1 MKSIG
6 MMLLLFAAASLL
18 RAETEVRRYAAAASL
33 KESGV
38 TWYAA
43 IGHTFRP
50 EVSTEVQTPDGEHS
64 LALNIVRTPA
74 DGKHF
79 GKQVNFLH
87 RGAVGKGWKYR
98 ITFFYKGSLPGEISY
113 TAARQYPPYSA
124 VGKRA
129 GRTLKVTADWQKETR
144 EFTVEDEA
152 GPPLAFPRFMVGL
165 YPEGGTIYLGPVTVE
180 RLDRSHES
188 LLSNRWLWRADPG
201 DKLPVDRIPEGAAPA
216 ELREN
221 SFDLAREDANFKPK
235 ACAVFYQE
243 FDAPA
248 DGVMTL
254 GMAADWYFACYVNG
268 KLAYDTLKRGNVSPK
283 YVPEDHV
290 FNVPVRR
297 GRNLIAVKVLAGS
310 KGWRF
315 VCGKVPA
322 VAGDPALARLFRPAA
337 GEKFRPVD
345 PARFLEVKPGTALDF
360 SQLTERHLPAGKFGR
375 LVVRE
380 DGRPAFER
388 RRETPVR
395 FFAFNWCISGMWRPQ
410 YHLWDKPK
418 MDRFADA
425 VLRRGYNLVRIHI
438 PEKFFVG
445 WDLLT
450 KYRKNTEKDASIPQT
465 AAELEEVLDQ
475 GNLDRFDYLV
485 SAFRKRG
492 IYVTF
497 DLAGRAM
504 ITRVGN
510 ASHEDGFKAHLFHSE
525 VHRNHWKLFT
535 DYLMKHVNP
544 YTGTAYRDEPAIV
557 LVNFINEQDLRFAA
571 GLPFLTGPF
580 RESMRTKYR
589 TDAALSAA
597 WGMPVT
603 FDTIPE
609 ITEADLRSGGRR
621 AQDTGE
627 FLIATMREMT
637 TWFYRTIRATG
648 YPGLVNHW
656 DMIMRTLELPGRA
669 LLPVVAQH
677 TYFAHPNGIPPLG
690 VIPKSVRPNS
700 FVNNHSS
707 DCVVGQESSLRS
719 SYFRAAAAA
728 RFLDRPFFVTEYS
741 HCAPNRFRHE
751 RGLYFSSYAA
761 LQDWSALVSHAD
773 TVRLHLDPFLKFDS
787 AYDPISRVNEALTA
801 LTYLRGDV
809 KSAPHSVA
817 LEMKSETLF
826 PRHYLA
832 AVSDDYAKLAFVT
845 RLGILYPEIRPLEP
859 VGKADPTVTIVPEA
873 FSPLAVSMWYVQA
886 AASQDGDGKEKE
898 LFPLLR
904 RRGIL
909 SAANPTDPGKGIYA
923 SETGELLLNTAS
935 ETMTVVTPRLEGAI
949 VKRDQPVELGA
960 LSIRRCTVPASVAL
974 AALDGTRPLHEA
986 KRLLLMFSTN
996 AFNTGQ
1002 IFDTKE
1008 QRICFESGNYPALIE
1023 AGKLEL
1029 AFDNAGRGTPEVW
1042 ALHFDGTRSEKIPA
1056 TVREG
1061 KLLLQLDTAK
1071 LKNGAAFFEILY

>member
-1 MKSIG
+1 MKQIWIF
-6 MMLLLFAAASLL
+6 LLLAAAMFP
-18 RAETEVRRYAAAASL
+18 RAEAEIRRYTDTASL
-33 KESGV
+33 KKSGV

-43 IGHTFRP
+43 TGHTFQP
-50 EVSTEVQTPDGEHS
+50 EVSTEVKTPDGENS
-64 LALNIVRTPA
+64 LALKIVQSPA
-74 DGKHF
+74 DGKSF

-87 RGAVGKGWKYR
+87 KGVVGKGWKYR
-98 ITFFYKGSLPGEISY
+98 ISFFYKGSVPGSISY
-113 TAARQYPPYSA
+113 VAARQYPPYSA
-124 VGKRA
+124 IGKRT
-129 GRTLKVTADWQKETR
+129 GRTLKVTTGWQKEVR

-152 GPPLAFPRFMVGL
+152 GAPLAFPRFMVGL
-165 YPEGGTIYLGPVTVE
+165 YPGGGTIYLGPVMVE
-180 RLDRSHES
+180 RLDRSYES
-188 LLSNRWLWRADPG
+188 LLSNRWRWLADPG
-201 DKLPVDRIPEGAAPA
+201 NKLPVDRIPEGVAPA
-216 ELREN
+216 ELRGN
-221 SFDLAREDANFKPK
+221 SFDIAQAEGGFQPK

-243 FDAPA
+243 FTAPA
-248 DGVMTL
+248 DGEMTL
-254 GMAADWYFACYVNG
+254 GMAADWCFACYING
-268 KLAYDTLKRGNVSPK
+268 ELAYNTLKQGNLSQD
-283 YVPEDHV
+283 YAPENHV
-290 FNVPVRR
+290 FNVPVRK
-297 GRNLIAVKVLAGS
+297 GRNLIAVKVFAGS

-322 VAGDPALARLFRPAA
+322 VSGNPALARLFKPAA
-337 GEKFRPVD
+337 GKEFRPVD

-380 DGRPAFER
+380 DGRPAFEQR
-388 RRETPVR
+388 KEKPVR
-395 FFAFNWCISGMWRPQ
+395 FFSFNWCISGMWRPE
-410 YHLWDKPK
+410 YHKWDKTK

-438 PEKFFVG
+438 PERFFVG
-445 WDLLT
+445 WDILA
-450 KYRKNTEKDASIPQT
+450 KYRKNTEKDVSIPQT
-465 AAELEEVLDQ
+465 VAELEEVLDK

-485 SAFRKRG
+485 AAFRKRG

-504 ITRVGN
+504 ITRVGT
-510 ASHEDGFKAHLFHSE
+510 ASHENGFKAHLFHSQ
-525 VHRNHWKLFT
+525 VYRNHWKLFT

-557 LVNFINEQDLRFAA
+557 LVNFINEQDLRFAS
-571 GLPFLTGPF
+571 GLAFLTGPF
-580 RESMRTKYR
+580 RESLRAKYR

-597 WGMPVT
+597 WGVPIT
-603 FDTIPE
+603 FDTVPE
-609 ITEADLRSGGRR
+609 ITESDLRGGGRR

-637 TWFYRTIRATG
+637 TWFYRTIRSTG

-669 LLPVVAQH
+669 FLPVVAQH
-677 TYFAHPNGIPPLG
+677 TYFSHPNSVPPLG

-700 FVNNHSS
+700 FVGNHAS
-707 DCVVGQESSLRS
+707 DCVTGQGSSLKS

-728 RFLDRPFFVTEYS
+728 RFLDRPFFITEYS
-741 HCAPNRFRHE
+741 HSAPNRFRHE

-801 LTYLRGDV
+801 LIYLRGDV

-817 LEMKSETLF
+817 LEMKSEKLF
-826 PRHYLA
+826 PDHYLA
-832 AVSDDYAKLAFVT
+832 AVGDDYAKLAFVT
-845 RLGILYPEIRPLEP
+845 RLGILYPEIKPLEP
-859 VGKADPTVTIVPEA
+859 VGKADPTVTIVPES
-873 FSPLAVSMWYVQA
+873 FSPLSVSQWYVQA
-886 AASQDGDGKEKE
+886 ATSQNGKEKE

-904 RRGIL
+904 HRGIL

-923 SETGELLLNTAS
+923 SETGELILNTAA

-949 VKRDQPVELGA
+949 VKKDQPVKLGA
-960 LSIRRCTVPASVAL
+960 LFIRRCTLPASVAL
-974 AALDGTRPLHEA
+974 AALDGARPLKEA

-1023 AGKLEL
+1023 AGKLEF
-1029 AFDNAGRGTPEVW
+1029 AFDNADRGTPEVW
-1042 ALHFDGTRSEKIPA
+1042 ALHFDGTRSEKLPA

-1061 KLLLQLDTAK
+1061 KLLLQLDTSK
-1071 LKNGAAFFEILY
+1071 LKNGAAFFEIVYR

>member
-1 MKSIG
+1 MKYTLI
-6 MMLLLFAAASLL
+6 LLLFAAAMLP
-18 RAETEVRRYAAAASL
+18 RAEAEILRYTDTASL
-33 KESGV
+33 KKSGIR
-38 TWYAA
+38 WYAA
-43 IGHTFRP
+43 GGHAMKP
-50 EVSTEVQTPDGEHS
+50 EVSTDVKTPDGENS
-64 LALNIVRTPA
+64 LVLKIVQTPA
-74 DGKHF
+74 DGKFF

-87 RGAVGKGWKYR
+87 KGAVGKGWKYR
-98 ITFFYKGSLPGEISY
+98 IRFFYKGSVPGSISY
-113 TAARQYPPYSA
+113 VVARQYPPYSA
-124 VGKRA
+124 IGKRA
-129 GRTLKVTADWQKETR
+129 GRTLKVTTDWQQEVR
-144 EFTVEDEA
+144 EFVVEDEA
-152 GPPLAFPRFMVGL
+152 GVPLAFPRFMVGL
-165 YPEGGTIYLGPVTVE
+165 YPAGGVLYLGPVSVE
-180 RLDRSHES
+180 RLDRSYES
-188 LLSNRWLWRADPG
+188 LLSNRWLWLADPG
-201 DKLPVDRIPEGAAPA
+201 NQLPVDRIPEGAAPA
-216 ELREN
+216 ELRGN
-221 SFDLAREDANFKPK
+221 SFDVAQAEGDFQPK

-243 FDAPA
+243 FTAPA

-254 GMAADWYFACYVNG
+254 GMAADWYFACYING
-268 KLAYDTLKRGNVSPK
+268 KLVYNTLKQGNLSQN

-290 FNVPVRR
+290 FNVPVRK

-322 VAGDPALARLFRPAA
+322 ISGNPALVRLFKPVAGK
-337 GEKFRPVD
+337 EFRPVD

-380 DGRPAFER
+380 DGRPAFEQR
-388 RRETPVR
+388 KEKPVR
-395 FFAFNWCISGMWRPQ
+395 FFSFNWCISGMWRPE
-410 YHLWDKPK
+410 YHKWDKPK

-425 VLRRGYNLVRIHI
+425 VLHRGYNLVRIHI
-438 PEKFFVG
+438 PEQFFVG
-445 WDLLT
+445 WDIVT
-450 KYRKNTEKDASIPQT
+450 KYRKNTEKDVAIPQT
-465 AAELEEVLDQ
+465 VAELEEVLDK

-485 SAFRKRG
+485 AAFRKRG

-504 ITRVGN
+504 ITRAYNV
-510 ASHEDGFKAHLFHSE
+510 SHANGFKAHLFHSRI
-525 VHRNHWKLFT
+525 HRNHWKLFT

-557 LVNFINEQDLRFAA
+557 LVNFINEQDLRFAS
-571 GLPFLTGPF
+571 GLAFLTGPF
-580 RESMRTKYR
+580 RESLRAKYR
-589 TDAALSAA
+589 SDAALSAA
-597 WGMPVT
+597 WGVPVT
-603 FDTIPE
+603 FDTVPE
-609 ITEADLRSGGRR
+609 ITESDLRGGGRR
-621 AQDTGE
+621 AQDTGD

-677 TYFAHPNGIPPLG
+677 TYFAHPNSIPPLG
-690 VIPKSVRPNS
+690 IIPKNVRPNS
-700 FVNNHSS
+700 FVANQFT
-707 DCVVGQESSLRS
+707 DCVVSQESSLKS

-741 HCAPNRFRHE
+741 HSAPNRFRHE

-801 LTYLRGDV
+801 LIYLRGDV

-817 LEMKSETLF
+817 LEMKSGKLF
-826 PRHYLA
+826 PNHYLA
-832 AVSDDYAKLAFVT
+832 AVGDDYAKLAFVT
-845 RLGILYPEIRPLEP
+845 RLGILYPEIKPLEP
-859 VGKADPTVTIVPEA
+859 VGKADPTVTIVPDA
-873 FSPLAVSMWYVQA
+873 FSPLSVSQWYVQA
-886 AASQDGDGKEKE
+886 ATSQNGKEKE

-909 SAANPTDPGKGIYA
+909 SAANPTDPAKGIYA
-923 SETGELLLNTAS
+923 SETGELILNTAA

-949 VKRDQPVELGA
+949 VKKDQPVELGA
-960 LSIRRCTVPASVAL
+960 LSIRCCTVPASVAL
-974 AALDGTRPLHEA
+974 AALDGTRPLKEA
-986 KRLLLMFSTN
+986 KHLLLMFSTN

-1029 AFDNAGRGTPEVW
+1029 TFDNAGRGTPEVW

>member
-1 MKSIG
+1 M
-6 MMLLLFAAASLL
+6 
-18 RAETEVRRYAAAASL
+18 Y
-33 KESGV
+33 
-38 TWYAA
+38 
-43 IGHTFRP
+43 
-50 EVSTEVQTPDGEHS
+50 
-64 LALNIVRTPA
+64 N
-74 DGKHF
+74 
-79 GKQVNFLH
+79 
-87 RGAVGKGWKYR
+87 
-98 ITFFYKGSLPGEISY
+98 
-113 TAARQYPPYSA
+113 
-124 VGKRA
+124 
-129 GRTLKVTADWQKETR
+129 TLKQ
-144 EFTVEDEA
+144 
-152 GPPLAFPRFMVGL
+152 GN
-165 YPEGGTIYLGPVTVE
+165 
-180 RLDRSHES
+180 
-188 LLSNRWLWRADPG
+188 LSQN
-201 DKLPVDRIPEGAAPA
+201 
-216 ELREN
+216 
-221 SFDLAREDANFKPK
+221 
-235 ACAVFYQE
+235 
-243 FDAPA
+243 
-248 DGVMTL
+248 
-254 GMAADWYFACYVNG
+254 
-268 KLAYDTLKRGNVSPK
+268 

-290 FNVPVRR
+290 FNVPVRK

-322 VAGDPALARLFRPAA
+322 ISGNPALARLFKPVA
-337 GEKFRPVD
+337 GREFRPVD

-380 DGRPAFER
+380 DGRPAFEQR
-388 RRETPVR
+388 KEKPVR
-395 FFAFNWCISGMWRPQ
+395 FFSFNWCISGMWRPE
-410 YHLWDKPK
+410 YHKWDKTK

-438 PEKFFVG
+438 PERFFVG
-445 WDLLT
+445 WDILA
-450 KYRKNTEKDASIPQT
+450 KYRKNTEKDVSIPQT
-465 AAELEEVLDQ
+465 VAELEEVLDK

-485 SAFRKRG
+485 AAFRKRG

-504 ITRVGN
+504 ITRVGT
-510 ASHEDGFKAHLFHSE
+510 ASHEDGFKAHLFHSQ

-557 LVNFINEQDLRFAA
+557 LVNFINEQDLRFAS
-571 GLPFLTGPF
+571 GLAFLTGPF
-580 RESMRTKYR
+580 RESLRAKYR
-589 TDAALSAA
+589 SDAALSAA
-597 WGMPVT
+597 WGVPVT
-603 FDTIPE
+603 FDTVPE
-609 ITEADLRSGGRR
+609 ITESDLRGGGRR
-621 AQDTGE
+621 AQDTGD

-677 TYFAHPNGIPPLG
+677 TYFAHPNSIPPLG
-690 VIPKSVRPNS
+690 IIPKSVRPNS
-700 FVNNHSS
+700 FVGNHAS
-707 DCVVGQESSLRS
+707 DCVVGQESSLKS

-741 HCAPNRFRHE
+741 HSAPNRFRHE

-801 LTYLRGDV
+801 LIYLRGDV

-826 PRHYLA
+826 PNHYLA
-832 AVSDDYAKLAFVT
+832 AVGDDYAKLAFVT
-845 RLGILYPEIRPLEP
+845 RLGILYPEIKPLEP
-859 VGKADPTVTIVPEA
+859 VGKADPTVTIVPDA
-873 FSPLAVSMWYVQA
+873 FSPLSVSQWYVQA
-886 AASQDGDGKEKE
+886 ATSQNGKEKE

-909 SAANPTDPGKGIYA
+909 SAANPTDPAKGIYA
-923 SETGELLLNTAS
+923 SETGELILNTAA

-949 VKRDQPVELGA
+949 VKKDQPVELGA

-974 AALDGTRPLHEA
+974 AALDGTRPLKEA
-986 KRLLLMFSTN
+986 KHLLLMFSTN

-1029 AFDNAGRGTPEVW
+1029 TFDNAGRGTPEVW

>member
-1 MKSIG
+1 MRYLWVVPILS
-6 MMLLLFAAASLL
+6 MATLLHAAP
-18 RAETEVRRYAAAASL
+18 ETRRYTDTASL
-33 KESGV
+33 KKSGIS
-38 TWYAA
+38 WYAA
-43 IGHTFRP
+43 GGHAMKP
-50 EVSTEVQTPDGEHS
+50 EVSTDVKTPDGENS
-64 LALNIVRTPA
+64 LALKIVQTPA
-74 DGKHF
+74 DGKFF

-87 RGAVGKGWKYR
+87 KGAVGKGWKYR
-98 ITFFYKGSLPGEISY
+98 LRFFYKGSVPGSISY
-113 TAARQYPPYSA
+113 VAARQYLPYSA
-124 VGKRA
+124 IGKRA
-129 GRTLKVTADWQKETR
+129 GRTLKVTTDWQQEVR
-144 EFTVEDEA
+144 EIVVEDEV
-152 GPPLAFPRFMVGL
+152 GSPLAFPRFMVGL
-165 YPEGGTIYLGPVTVE
+165 YPAGGVLYLGPVSVE
-180 RLDRSHES
+180 RLDRSYES
-188 LLSNRWLWRADPG
+188 LLSNRWLWLADPEN
-201 DKLPVDRIPEGAAPA
+201 KLPVDQIPPSAAPA
-216 ELREN
+216 ELRGN
-221 SFDLAREDANFKPK
+221 SFDVAPAGEDFQPK

-243 FDAPA
+243 FTAPA

-254 GMAADWYFACYVNG
+254 GMAADWYFACYING
-268 KLAYDTLKRGNVSPK
+268 KLVYNTLKQGNLSQN
-283 YVPEDHV
+283 YVPEDHI

-322 VAGDPALARLFRPAA
+322 ISGNPALARLFKPAA
-337 GEKFRPVD
+337 GKEFRPVD

-380 DGRPAFER
+380 DGRPAFEQR
-388 RRETPVR
+388 KEKPVR
-395 FFAFNWCISGMWRPQ
+395 FFSFNWCISGMWRPE
-410 YHLWDKPK
+410 YHKWDKPK

-438 PEKFFVG
+438 PERFFVG
-445 WDLLT
+445 WDILT
-450 KYRKNTEKDASIPQT
+450 KYRKNTEKDVSIPQT
-465 AAELEEVLDQ
+465 VAELEEVLDK

-485 SAFRKRG
+485 AAFRKRG

-504 ITRVGN
+504 ITRAGN
-510 ASHEDGFKAHLFHSE
+510 ASHENGFKAHLFHSRI
-525 VHRNHWKLFT
+525 HRNHWKLFT

-557 LVNFINEQDLRFAA
+557 LVNFINEQDLRFAS
-571 GLPFLTGPF
+571 GLAFLTGPF
-580 RESMRTKYR
+580 RESLRAKYR
-589 TDAALSAA
+589 SDAALSAA
-597 WGMPVT
+597 WGIPIT
-603 FDTIPE
+603 FDTVPE
-609 ITEADLRSGGRR
+609 ITESDLRGGERR

-637 TWFYRTIRATG
+637 TWFYQTIRATG

-677 TYFAHPNGIPPLG
+677 TYFAHPNSIPPLG
-690 VIPKSVRPNS
+690 IIPKSVRPNS
-700 FVNNHSS
+700 FVGNNAT
-707 DCVVGQESSLRS
+707 DCAVNQGCSLKS

-761 LQDWSALVSHAD
+761 LQDWSALVSHAN
-773 TVRLHLDPFLKFDS
+773 TVQLHLDPFLKFDS

-801 LTYLRGDV
+801 LIYLRGDV

-817 LEMKSETLF
+817 LEMKSGKLF
-826 PRHYLA
+826 PNHYLA
-832 AVSDDYAKLAFVT
+832 AVGDDYAKLAFVT
-845 RLGILYPEIRPLEP
+845 RLGILYPEIKPLEP
-859 VGKADPTVTIVPEA
+859 VGKADPTVTIVPDA
-873 FSPLAVSMWYVQA
+873 FSPLSVSQWYVQA
-886 AASQDGDGKEKE
+886 ATSQNGKEKE

-909 SAANPTDPGKGIYA
+909 SAANPTDPAKGIYA
-923 SETGELLLNTAS
+923 SETGELILNTAA

-949 VKRDQPVELGA
+949 VKKDQPVELGA

-974 AALDGTRPLHEA
+974 AALDGIRTLKEA

>member
-1 MKSIG
+1 MKQIWIF
-6 MMLLLFAAASLL
+6 LLLAAAMFP
-18 RAETEVRRYAAAASL
+18 RAEAEIRRYTDTASL
-33 KESGV
+33 KKSGIR
-38 TWYAA
+38 WYAA
-43 IGHTFRP
+43 GGHAMKP
-50 EVSTEVQTPDGEHS
+50 EVSTDVKTPDGENS
-64 LALNIVRTPA
+64 LALKIVQTPA
-74 DGKHF
+74 DGKFF

-87 RGAVGKGWKYR
+87 KGAVGKGWKYR
-98 ITFFYKGSLPGEISY
+98 IRFFYKGSVPGSISY
-113 TAARQYPPYSA
+113 VAARQYPPYSA
-124 VGKRA
+124 IGKRA
-129 GRTLKVTADWQKETR
+129 GRTLKVTTDWQKEVR
-144 EFTVEDEA
+144 EFVVEDEV
-152 GPPLAFPRFMVGL
+152 GSPLAFPRFMVGL
-165 YPEGGTIYLGPVTVE
+165 YPAGGVLYLGPVSVE
-180 RLDRSHES
+180 RLDRSYES
-188 LLSNRWLWRADPG
+188 LLSNRWLWLADPEN
-201 DKLPVDRIPEGAAPA
+201 KLPVDQIPPSAAPA
-216 ELREN
+216 ELQGN
-221 SFDLAREDANFKPK
+221 SFDVAQAEGDFQPK

-243 FDAPA
+243 FTAPA

-254 GMAADWYFACYVNG
+254 GMAADWYFACYING
-268 KLAYDTLKRGNVSPK
+268 KLVYNTLKQGNLSQN

-322 VAGDPALARLFRPAA
+322 ISGNPALARLFKPAA
-337 GEKFRPVD
+337 GKEFRPVD
-345 PARFLEVKPGTALDF
+345 PDRFLEVKPGTALDF

-380 DGRPAFER
+380 DGRPAFEQR
-388 RRETPVR
+388 KEKPVR
-395 FFAFNWCISGMWRPQ
+395 FFSFNWCISGMWRPE
-410 YHLWDKPK
+410 YHKWDKPK

-425 VLRRGYNLVRIHI
+425 VLHRGYNLVRIHI
-438 PEKFFVG
+438 PEQFFVG
-445 WDLLT
+445 WDIVT
-450 KYRKNTEKDASIPQT
+450 KYRKNTEKDVSIPQT
-465 AAELEEVLDQ
+465 VAELEEVLDK

-485 SAFRKRG
+485 AAFRKRG

-504 ITRVGN
+504 ITRAGN
-510 ASHEDGFKAHLFHSE
+510 ASHENGFKAHLFHSRI
-525 VHRNHWKLFT
+525 HRNHWKLFT

-557 LVNFINEQDLRFAA
+557 LVNFINEQDLRFAS
-571 GLPFLTGPF
+571 GLAFLTGPF
-580 RESMRTKYR
+580 RESLRAKYR
-589 TDAALSAA
+589 SDAALSAA
-597 WGMPVT
+597 WGVPVT
-603 FDTIPE
+603 FDTVPE
-609 ITEADLRSGGRR
+609 ITESDLRGGGRR
-621 AQDTGE
+621 AQDTGD

-677 TYFAHPNGIPPLG
+677 TYFAHPNSIPPLG
-690 VIPKSVRPNS
+690 IIPKSVRPNS
-700 FVNNHSS
+700 FVGNNAT
-707 DCVVGQESSLRS
+707 DCAVDQGSSLKS

-761 LQDWSALVSHAD
+761 LQDWSALVSLAD
-773 TVRLHLDPFLKFDS
+773 TVQLHLDPFLKFDS

-801 LTYLRGDV
+801 LIYLRGDV

-826 PRHYLA
+826 PNHYLA
-832 AVSDDYAKLAFVT
+832 AVGDDYAKLAFVT
-845 RLGILYPEIRPLEP
+845 RLGILYPEIKPLEP
-859 VGKADPTVTIVPEA
+859 VGRADPTVTLVPES
-873 FSPLAVSMWYVQA
+873 FSPLSVSQWYVQA
-886 AASQDGDGKEKE
+886 ATSQNGKEKE

-909 SAANPTDPGKGIYA
+909 AAANPTDPAKGIYA
-923 SETGELLLNTAS
+923 SETGELVLNTAA

-949 VKRDQPVELGA
+949 VKKDQPVKLGELT
-960 LSIRRCTVPASVAL
+960 IRRCSLPASVAL
-974 AALDGTRPLHEA
+974 AALDGTRPLKEA
-986 KRLLLMFSTN
+986 KLLLLLFSTN

-1029 AFDNAGRGTPEVW
+1029 EFANGRRGTPEVW
-1042 ALHFDGTRSEKIPA
+1042 ALHFDGTRAEKLPA
-1056 TVREG
+1056 TVQKG
-1061 KLLLQLDTAK
+1061 KLILKLDTAK
-1071 LKNGAAFFEILY
+1071 LKNGAAFFEIAY